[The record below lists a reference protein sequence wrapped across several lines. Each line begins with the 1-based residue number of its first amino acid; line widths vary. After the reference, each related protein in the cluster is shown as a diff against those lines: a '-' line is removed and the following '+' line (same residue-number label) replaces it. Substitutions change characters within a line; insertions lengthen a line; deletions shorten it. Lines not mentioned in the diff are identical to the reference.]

1 LSSSRACCIDTNKYA
16 CRFRAPLRTGNV
28 TLVLRKLLWTAIY
41 SAMTAVAAIVARKA
55 ASRVW
60 RVLTGE
66 EPPTKK

>member
-1 LSSSRACCIDTNKYA
+1 
-16 CRFRAPLRTGNV
+16 
-28 TLVLRKLLWTAIY
+28 VLRKLLWTAIY
-41 SAMTAVAAIVARKA
+41 SAMTAAAAIVARKA